1 MESTGALGNLT
12 SFHVNFLRPL
22 LDIAMEDSRA
32 EFGQIFNISYRI
44 VETLPGPQQIG
55 ALAAKEY
62 YRKRVDVF
70 FGPVSN
76 EGQVTLCYMSQIW
89 NIPVVSPRGND
100 PLARNGTLFPI
111 SINLHPFD
119 KASLVYFTRSLC
131 QKYGWIHVS
140 MFVDVDK
147 NILRTTGEAY
157 EKFFVADS
165 NIVLKTYKISTSTIS
180 KEELEEKFQLSSASS
195 RVNILL
201 MDFPEVRHCLLIA
214 SALGMTSQEYLYIV
228 PNIIGEWTPTILYW
242 QQNDTNDEVNID
254 NDTNDEVNIDND
266 TNDEVNIDNDFNE
279 EVNIDNDTNDEE
291 AKKAFQTVLIIDIL
305 RPTRADFIPLL
316 KRLNE
321 KMFGQNTSRYV
332 TSSYD
337 DEEDVVTGTSPVAQQ
352 FILTAY
358 YNAFNVYLTALYDTF
373 TQGGNM
379 SDGLGVVH
387 RIRNTTIKGIAG
399 EIQIDISGNR
409 AVNLT
414 ISDMTDEQNGRF
426 TTVGRYN
433 VLKKQLTTESR
444 YTTLWPAGDTYLLD
458 VPACG
463 YLGELCP
470 SSTGNTVVI
479 ASSVLGCLM
488 VLSIFIIIFLRIQY
502 RKQSRDLYWWRIHA
516 DDLQPIYR
524 TVTKSNFSN
533 NISQIRDISH
543 TNLLHVIGAVLEG
556 DKKIII
562 VEHCPKGSLQNGIP
576 LSARIVFPLVELFL
590 LALSYLHKSPLRVHG
605 RLTSEVCMI
614 DSRFSVKV
622 GFYGLPT
629 INGYIKLLNG
639 DEFKDQLWAAPEMLR
654 HGGKPTQQGDV
665 YSLAIIISEMLTR
678 EEPYS
683 QDQDS
688 LSTKEI
694 IDRVKSS
701 EAPPFRPT
709 VVSSPDLLVMDTLMR
724 RCWEDEPEKRPAVSS
739 IVSVVDKLMAQV
751 NKSGGLVD
759 NLLQRLEKYSSNL
772 EKIVDEKVDELKLE
786 KEKSEG
792 LLKQMLPAPVVER
805 LKSGLGVEPE
815 YYDCVTIYFS
825 DIVEFTVIC
834 SLLAPV
840 QIISLL
846 NDLYSC
852 FDQVLGNFDVYKVET
867 IGDAYMVVSGL
878 PTRNGN
884 EHARQIAQMSLSLL
898 TSVSNF
904 THNDLPQKKVKL
916 RIGLNSGPVC
926 AGVVGLKMPRYCL
939 FGDSVNTASR
949 MESNSEEFKI
959 HMSGSTAS
967 ILQTFGTFVIE
978 SRGEI
983 QIKFIKSRNIYLIMT
998 FILKFDNFYHLP
1010 IKVKGTMQFASF
1022 LLPMQIHIKDVLQS
1036 SNVLLTVGEPLNV
1049 TCPLSNNVF
1058 QFGWT
1063 SSDILFEFSQPH
1075 IPFSDWR
1082 AVDRSYVY
1090 ILSPR
1095 LAVLSIPS
1103 VDLSNMGVYCC
1114 QFDVNGLQCPED
1126 ILTIGCSNDIVVQY

>member
-1 MESTGALGNLT
+1 MRWVGT
-12 SFHVNFLRPL
+12 
-22 LDIAMEDSRA
+22 
-32 EFGQIFNISYRI
+32 
-44 VETLPGPQQIG
+44 
-55 ALAAKEY
+55 
-62 YRKRVDVF
+62 
-70 FGPVSN
+70 SN
-76 EGQVTLCYMSQIW
+76 EDRTKMRWVGTSNEDRAKMRWVGTSNEDRTKMRWVGTSNKDRTKMRW
-89 NIPVVSPRGND
+89 VGTSNEDRTKMRWVGTSNEDRTKMRWVGTSNEDRTKMRWVGTSNED
-100 PLARNGTLFPI
+100 RTNMRWVGTL
-111 SINLHPFD
+111 NKD
-119 KASLVYFTRSLC
+119 
-131 QKYGWIHVS
+131 
-140 MFVDVDK
+140 
-147 NILRTTGEAY
+147 RTKMRWVGT
-157 EKFFVADS
+157 S
-165 NIVLKTYKISTSTIS
+165 NEDRTKMRWVGTSNEDRTKMRWVGTSNKDRTKMRWVGTSNEDRTKMRWVGTSNEDRTKMRWVGTSNEDRTKMRWVGTSNEDRTNMRWVGTSNEDRTKMRWVGTSNEDRTKMRWVSTS
-180 KEELEEKFQLSSASS
+180 
-195 RVNILL
+195 
-201 MDFPEVRHCLLIA
+201 
-214 SALGMTSQEYLYIV
+214 
-228 PNIIGEWTPTILYW
+228 
-242 QQNDTNDEVNID
+242 
-254 NDTNDEVNIDND
+254 
-266 TNDEVNIDNDFNE
+266 NE
-279 EVNIDNDTNDEE
+279 DRT
-291 AKKAFQTVLIIDIL
+291 
-305 RPTRADFIPLL
+305 
-316 KRLNE
+316 
-321 KMFGQNTSRYV
+321 KMGWV
-332 TSSYD
+332 
-337 DEEDVVTGTSPVAQQ
+337 GTSNEDQ
-352 FILTAY
+352 
-358 YNAFNVYLTALYDTF
+358 
-373 TQGGNM
+373 
-379 SDGLGVVH
+379 
-387 RIRNTTIKGIAG
+387 
-399 EIQIDISGNR
+399 
-409 AVNLT
+409 
-414 ISDMTDEQNGRF
+414 
-426 TTVGRYN
+426 
-433 VLKKQLTTESR
+433 
-444 YTTLWPAGDTYLLD
+444 
-458 VPACG
+458 
-463 YLGELCP
+463 
-470 SSTGNTVVI
+470 
-479 ASSVLGCLM
+479 
-488 VLSIFIIIFLRIQY
+488 
-502 RKQSRDLYWWRIHA
+502 
-516 DDLQPIYR
+516 
-524 TVTKSNFSN
+524 TKMRW
-533 NISQIRDISH
+533 IRDISH
-543 TNLLHVIGAVLEG
+543 TNLLHVTGAVLEG
-556 DKKIII
+556 DKKMII
-562 VEHCPKGSLQNGIP
+562 VEHCPKGSLQ
-576 LSARIVFPLVELFL
+576 
-590 LALSYLHKSPLRVHG
+590 ALSYLHKSPLRVHG

-724 RCWEDEPEKRPAVSS
+724 RCWEEEPEKRPAVSS
-739 IVSVVDKLMAQV
+739 IVSIVDKMMAQV

-772 EKIVDEKVDELKLE
+772 EKIVDEKVDELRLE

-815 YYDCVTIYFS
+815 FYDCVTIYFS

-904 THNDLPQKKVKL
+904 THNDLPQRKVKL

-967 ILQTFGTFVIE
+967 ILQTFGTFIIE

-983 QIKFIKSRNIYLIMT
+983 QIKPKNRRRKEANLRVIYDVGVNPQVFAITENTDYGLAVLNHVDLS
-998 FILKFDNFYHLP
+998 ILV
-1010 IKVKGTMQFASF
+1010 VKKILTMLVVVLVFHTLSVVGHT
-1022 LLPMQIHIKDVLQS
+1022 LVRRKRCPSLEDEDVLQS

-1103 VDLSNMGVYCC
+1103 VDLNNMGVYCC
-1114 QFDVNGLQCPED
+1114 QFDLNGLQCPED